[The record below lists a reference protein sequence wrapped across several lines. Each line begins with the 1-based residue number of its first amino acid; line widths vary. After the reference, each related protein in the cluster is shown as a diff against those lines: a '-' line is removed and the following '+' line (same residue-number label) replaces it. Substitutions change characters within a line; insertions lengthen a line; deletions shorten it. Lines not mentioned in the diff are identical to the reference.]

1 MRDCV
6 TLKHA
11 NYCAIKDRVGP
22 RYSRKYLIHYLI
34 YLSPNLIYSVPNN
47 MYTEEYYT

>member
-11 NYCAIKDRVGP
+11 NYCAIKDHVGP
-22 RYSRKYLIHYLI
+22 KYSCKYLIHYQI
-34 YLSPNLIYSVPNN
+34 YLSPNLIYSVPNHT
-47 MYTEEYYT
+47 YTEVY